1 VCAAEVRPPRDHHAR
16 VSDRLLKRCEMDAWI
31 AGGVMG
37 QGRQR
42 VAIGLRNVL
51 SRDSATQSRQRR
63 LVEGGDICMAGIRGA
78 RGDAFRTGLPRLFKN
93 VGPFSSLEASGKP
106 GGVTEDHRSSAH
118 RGFRS
123 MKWILE

>member
-1 VCAAEVRPPRDHHAR
+1 
-16 VSDRLLKRCEMDAWI
+16 
-31 AGGVMG
+31 MG

-51 SRDSATQSRQRR
+51 SRDSATRSRQRR